1 MLWQRNVE
9 VRKKA
14 EVKECNLVK
23 PIWYGKESKRT
34 DRVKSYVS
42 AQLDS
47 MSRTNPM
54 ISFTKPLIT
63 RILDKNFGK
72 ITKALDL
79 IADENGNV
87 DIEGIL
93 SEMMDNLMTTQPFTI
108 KTSFIGDVEIGGG
121 NIKLNIPLTDKRLV
135 FNMSDLEN
143 FKEMLITKDW
153 KYGWAYVNGI
163 PEEQRYR
170 QEYEWA
176 GIYE

>member
-1 MLWQRNVE
+1 MTVLQ
-9 VRKKA
+9 
-14 EVKECNLVK
+14 L
-23 PIWYGKESKRT
+23 T

-87 DIEGIL
+87 DIVCTIL
-93 SEMMDNLMTTQPFTI
+93 KMAESMLGKNLI
-108 KTSFIGDVEIGGG
+108 
-121 NIKLNIPLTDKRLV
+121 
-135 FNMSDLEN
+135 
-143 FKEMLITKDW
+143 
-153 KYGWAYVNGI
+153 
-163 PEEQRYR
+163 
-170 QEYEWA
+170 
-176 GIYE
+176 